1 MEEIWK
7 DIPGYEDYY
16 QASTLGRIRSVDRE
30 VSYLSGKNKVP
41 RTDFWPSQIK
51 TLRYRKDGY
60 LQVNLSKNS
69 KKSYFPVH
77 KIIARVFLGEVP
89 KKMDI
94 CHNNGDRSDNRV
106 SNLRYD
112 TRKNNLSDA
121 ISHGTRIQ
129 GEAHYNVKL
138 TDDQVKE
145 IIKDGRTQ
153 KIIASEYGVRQSHIS
168 RLKRRT
174 QRRYLR

>member
-7 DIPGYEDYY
+7 DIPGYEGYY

-30 VSYLSGKNKVP
+30 ISYLSGKNKVP

-69 KKSYFPVH
+69 KKGYFPVH
-77 KIIARVFLGEVP
+77 KIISKVFLGNQP
-89 KKMDI
+89 KGMDV
-94 CHNNGDRSDNRV
+94 CHNNGDRSDNRL

-112 TRKNNLSDA
+112 TRKNNLSDTILHA
-121 ISHGTRIQ
+121 TRIQ
-129 GEAHYNVKL
+129 GEKHYNAKL
-138 TDDQVKE
+138 TDEQV
-145 IIKDGRTQ
+145 IKILKDFRNQ
-153 KIIASEYGVRQSHIS
+153 RVIAEEYGIGQGHVS
-168 RLKRRT
+168 RLKKRL
-174 QRRYLR
+174 QRRYLS